1 MTTKEFTVNG
11 EHGFHMRPAQVL
23 LKTATAFVSDIMLER
38 KDGSQANA
46 KSLLNLMSLGLEQ
59 GQKVL
64 VKANGPDE
72 RQAIQAI
79 EEQFNSN
86 FGE

>member
-1 MTTKEFTVNG
+1 MIEKEFTVNG
-11 EHGFHMRPAQVL
+11 KHGFHLRPAQVL
-23 LKTATAFVSDIMLER
+23 MQVATAFTSDITLER
-38 KDGSQANA
+38 ANGTRANA

-64 VKANGPDE
+64 VKVDGSDE
-72 RQAIQAI
+72 QQAMQAI